1 MKRLYQS
8 ILATDLKET
17 DKMLFLAGPRQVGK
31 TTLAKDTKNLTS
43 HFHYLNWDN
52 DDNKKLILQGPKSIV
67 EKFQL
72 DIPTNKKPILVFD
85 EIHKYVRW
93 KNFIKGF
100 FDTYRSLTHVIV
112 TGSAKLHLYQKGGD
126 SMAGRYFLYRIHPLS
141 VRECIHSKP
150 NLDSEISLP
159 KKISDK
165 DFEHLLKYSGYPE
178 PFLKHNLRFYN
189 RWQNLLDQQLFRE
202 DIRDISKTHD
212 LVHLELLAEIL
223 QHQTGQLINASN
235 LSTKIHYSYHTVNKW
250 LSILTQVY
258 YCFLVQPW
266 TKNVNKSLSKQP
278 KVYLWNWTRVLDE
291 GKQAENFIAAH
302 LLKAVHFWTDIGL
315 GEYKLHFIRDR
326 DKNEVDFLVVKNKK
340 PWFLVE
346 VKLSSSQPI
355 SKNLIKF
362 QEKLGVKHA
371 FQVVLDKDYEEINCF
386 NYERPIIVPAK
397 TFLSQ
402 LV

>member
-1 MKRLYQS
+1 
-8 ILATDLKET
+8 
-17 DKMLFLAGPRQVGK
+17 
-31 TTLAKDTKNLTS
+31 
-43 HFHYLNWDN
+43 
-52 DDNKKLILQGPKSIV
+52 
-67 EKFQL
+67 
-72 DIPTNKKPILVFD
+72 
-85 EIHKYVRW
+85 
-93 KNFIKGF
+93 
-100 FDTYRSLTHVIV
+100 
-112 TGSAKLHLYQKGGD
+112 
-126 SMAGRYFLYRIHPLS
+126 
-141 VRECIHSKP
+141 
-150 NLDSEISLP
+150 
-159 KKISDK
+159 
-165 DFEHLLKYSGYPE
+165 
-178 PFLKHNLRFYN
+178 LKHNLRFYN